1 MISNKKILAFLSFFF
16 LPVLVSAH
24 DHGNKTYGTREE
36 ARELLVR
43 ATNLLKSDE
52 IVGLTMMTVQTGGF
66 IVKDLY
72 PFCFDDKLTIVSHPY
87 NLGATMK
94 ELKDINGDI
103 VPEIIMANAKDGEIS
118 EITYTFG
125 RYVSGDNK
133 LPEEYLDSSMK
144 KTALYTRAGK
154 YYCMS
159 GYYKK

>member
-1 MISNKKILAFLSFFF
+1 MISNKKILVFLFSLF

-72 PFCFDDKLTIVSHPY
+72 PFCFDDKLTLVSHPY
-87 NLGATMK
+87 NLGASMK
-94 ELKDINGDI
+94 DLKDINGNS
-103 VPEIIMANAKDGEIS
+103 VAEIIMSNAKDGEIS

>member
-1 MISNKKILAFLSFFF
+1 MISNKKILAFLSSLF

-72 PFCFDDKLTIVSHPY
+72 PFCFDSKLTLVSHPY
-87 NLGATMK
+87 NLGASMK
-94 ELKDINGDI
+94 DLKDINGDS